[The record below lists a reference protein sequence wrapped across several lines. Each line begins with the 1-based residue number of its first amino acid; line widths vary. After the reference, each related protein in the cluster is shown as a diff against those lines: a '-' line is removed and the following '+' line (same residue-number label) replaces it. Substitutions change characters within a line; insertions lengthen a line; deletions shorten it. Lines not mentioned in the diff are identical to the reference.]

1 MVSTRSNGS
10 RITRLSASIPLSSTP
25 TTTPIRR
32 STCYVVSTS
41 TATRVSHLPPVGSL
55 FAAFLGYNPM
65 ATLLGPTA
73 LHHMTAA
80 QVNYIT
86 GRSFFPHLIS
96 APFGKGLQKAFD
108 FAAIVCVL
116 GAVASLLRGGKYHHS
131 DAQNDAGL
139 LVESSEQAVAETEP
153 LLVS

>member
-1 MVSTRSNGS
+1 
-10 RITRLSASIPLSSTP
+10 
-25 TTTPIRR
+25 
-32 STCYVVSTS
+32 
-41 TATRVSHLPPVGSL
+41 VGSL

-80 QVNYIT
+80 QAHYIT

-108 FAAIVCVL
+108 FAAIACVL
-116 GAVASLLRGGKYHHS
+116 GAIGSLLRGGKYHH
-131 DAQNDAGL
+131 AEG
-139 LVESSEQAVAETEP
+139 ESGVAEESAEQAVAETEP

>member
-1 MVSTRSNGS
+1 MILGLAATLPSALFHGLVAQGVSTG
-10 RITRLSASIPLSSTP
+10 
-25 TTTPIRR
+25 
-32 STCYVVSTS
+32 
-41 TATRVSHLPPVGSL
+41 TAARVSHLPPVGSL

-65 ATLLGPTA
+65 ATLLGPMA

-80 QVNYIT
+80 QAHYIT

-108 FAAIVCVL
+108 FAAIVCLL
-116 GAVASLLRGGKYHHS
+116 GAVASLLRGGKYHHTEAS
-131 DAQNDAGL
+131 GEAARP
-139 LVESSEQAVAETEP
+139 VETAEEAVAETEP